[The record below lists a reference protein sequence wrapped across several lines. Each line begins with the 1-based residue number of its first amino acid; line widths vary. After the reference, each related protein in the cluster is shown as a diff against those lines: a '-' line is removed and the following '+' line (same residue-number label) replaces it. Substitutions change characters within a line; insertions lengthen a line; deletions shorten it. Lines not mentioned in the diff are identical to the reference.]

1 MGYILINDIIVVLYF
16 LSMIIVLELC
26 KKMFLVD
33 VY

>member
-16 LSMIIVLELC
+16 LSMIIVLELR